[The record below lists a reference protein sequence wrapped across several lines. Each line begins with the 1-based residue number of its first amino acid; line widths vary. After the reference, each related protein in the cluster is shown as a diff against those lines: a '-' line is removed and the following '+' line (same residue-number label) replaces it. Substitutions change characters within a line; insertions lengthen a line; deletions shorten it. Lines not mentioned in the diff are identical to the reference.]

1 MKKGMKRISLFL
13 AAIML
18 MSFCI
23 GCGQKASDPPSTS
36 EKNAD
41 MIAPDWKGA
50 TLTLGTLNP
59 EGNADSVA
67 AQWFADQLS
76 EKTGGRLKVNVYP
89 HAQLGNQSVQIEAL
103 TMGTQ
108 DFFIGGMEP
117 FASIAKELQV
127 LTVFFLFENQEQFQK
142 FFTTQYYADAEAK
155 LAENNIVAINKAY
168 NWVKGPYRILLSMK
182 HVDGS
187 LDTIKGLTVRIPDQ
201 EVFQK
206 SWRALGAAPTVL
218 ALNETYLA
226 MQQGLVDS
234 VDLIPASIASNGFQD
249 IVKCILKTNAFPQRE
264 GVMMNKTTMDSLPEE
279 IQEIIYETADE
290 AGDYYTSLVE
300 EAADKILD
308 ECRDKGIEVIE
319 DADLSEWYAACA
331 NLGYDLE
338 ASGYL
343 PSGITDAIKALK

>member
-18 MSFCI
+18 MSLCI

-36 EKNAD
+36 AENAD

-249 IVKCILKTNAFPQRE
+249 IVKCRT
-264 GVMMNKTTMDSLPEE
+264 
-279 IQEIIYETADE
+279 
-290 AGDYYTSLVE
+290 
-300 EAADKILD
+300 
-308 ECRDKGIEVIE
+308 C
-319 DADLSEWYAACA
+319 
-331 NLGYDLE
+331 
-338 ASGYL
+338 
-343 PSGITDAIKALK
+343 